1 MSLDIDRRGDTFE
14 LLDVYGRL
22 LTDAQR
28 EALRLHLAE
37 DWSYAEIALAQG
49 VSRAAVYDLV
59 HRGELALTG
68 YEEKLGMHAARRR
81 RESERG
87 AVHARLDDLENE
99 VRSLRRAVKGLS

>member
-1 MSLDIDRRGDTFE
+1 MSLDIDRRGDTLS

-49 VSRAAVYDLV
+49 VSRAAAYDLV
-59 HRGELALTG
+59 HRGELALRG
-68 YEEKLGMHAARRR
+68 YEDKLGVHAAGVR
-81 RESERG
+81 RESERV
-87 AVHARLDDLENE
+87 AVHARLDELESE
-99 VRSLRRAVKGLS
+99 VRSLRRAVKGLT